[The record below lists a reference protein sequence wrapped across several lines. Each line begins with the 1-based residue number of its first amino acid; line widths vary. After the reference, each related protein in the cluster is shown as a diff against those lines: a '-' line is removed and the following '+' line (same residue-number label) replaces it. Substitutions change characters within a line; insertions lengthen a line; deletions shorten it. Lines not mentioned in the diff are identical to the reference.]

1 MIELTCIKV
10 NQGAYLTGGAGGGL
24 PIGVLLSVS
33 LTRGTEP
40 RPFAF
45 SGVILKSPT
54 ITIVMPPY
62 KRTMVKYRIAVT
74 AMPTYWLENL
84 FTTLP
89 SSSVSTL
96 SMKRPVT
103 KHITKDM
110 RRDHVDMN
118 MASCTHACGA
128 PFLSV
133 IKSAYIRVVTKRIES
148 IGANASVV
156 FALLMA
162 ANSFHF
168 SIGIA
173 PPETS
178 EIVSMADTM
187 K

>member
-1 MIELTCIKV
+1 
-10 NQGAYLTGGAGGGL
+10 
-24 PIGVLLSVS
+24 
-33 LTRGTEP
+33 
-40 RPFAF
+40 
-45 SGVILKSPT
+45 
-54 ITIVMPPY
+54 MPPY
-62 KRTMVKYRIAVT
+62 RSTMVKYRIAVT

-148 IGANASVV
+148 IGANATVD
-156 FALLMA
+156 FAA
-162 ANSFHF
+162 
-168 SIGIA
+168 
-173 PPETS
+173 
-178 EIVSMADTM
+178 SMAPKARYSSNGTLPPLSSDTVTM
-187 K
+187 